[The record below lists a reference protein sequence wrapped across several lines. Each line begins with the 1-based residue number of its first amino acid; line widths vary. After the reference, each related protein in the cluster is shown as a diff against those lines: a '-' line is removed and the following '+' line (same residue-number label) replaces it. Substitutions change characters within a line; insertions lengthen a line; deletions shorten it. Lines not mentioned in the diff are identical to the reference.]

1 VSVFLSLSGL
11 LGLILGVV
19 YYQQVLNVPDLS
31 ADTVRRLNGILIRVY
46 AIFLVLIGMGS
57 WWLVLTR
64 ESRQL
69 AQDELDKQ
77 NVQLQQEVRERQ
89 LAEAQLQEKA
99 QQLEQTLHNLKQAE
113 AQLIQ
118 SEKMAAL
125 GGLVAGIAH
134 EINTPI
140 GIGVTA
146 ASFLVEKT
154 ATFTETFQRGS
165 MKRSELERFLDIA
178 QQSGQ
183 MTLTNLNRAAELI
196 QSFKQIAVDQSSE
209 SKRIF
214 NLTDYLNEVLLQLS
228 PKLKGTLHQVEVR
241 GDRQLTLNSYPG
253 AFSQI
258 VTNLVMN
265 SLIHAYDPGDE
276 GRITIDV
283 GQRQGWVTIEYAD
296 DGKGIPAE
304 HVGKIFEPFFTTK
317 RGQGGSGLGL
327 HIVYNLVTRKLGGT
341 IQCESSPDWGTRF
354 VIRLYHVQA

>member
-1 VSVFLSLSGL
+1 
-11 LGLILGVV
+11 
-19 YYQQVLNVPDLS
+19 
-31 ADTVRRLNGILIRVY
+31 
-46 AIFLVLIGMGS
+46 
-57 WWLVLTR
+57 
-64 ESRQL
+64 
-69 AQDELDKQ
+69 
-77 NVQLQQEVRERQ
+77 

-118 SEKMAAL
+118 TEKMAAL

-154 ATFTETFQRGS
+154 AHFTNSFHNGT
-165 MKRSELERFLDIA
+165 MKRSELEKFLDMA
-178 QQSGQ
+178 QQSSQ

-209 SKRIF
+209 SKRVF
-214 NLTDYLNEVLLQLS
+214 NLKDYLEEILLQLR
-228 PKLKGTLHQVEVR
+228 PKLKETRHQVEIQ
-241 GDRQLTLNSYPG
+241 GDRHLKLNSYPG
-253 AFSQI
+253 VFSQI

-265 SLIHAYDPGDE
+265 SLIHAYESVDQGH
-276 GRITIDV
+276 ITLDFW
-283 GQRQGWVTIEYAD
+283 QRRDQVTIEYAD
-296 DGKGIPAE
+296 DGKGIPVE
-304 HVGKIFEPFFTTK
+304 HLSKIFEPFFTTK

-341 IQCESSPDWGTRF
+341 IQCESKPGFGTRF
-354 VIRLYHVQA
+354 VIRLFDVQA